1 MSYGSAVL
9 GATTSY
15 STGRSPG
22 GAFLIIVLAIV
33 VFYVAAFWRV
43 FAKAGEPGWGAL
55 IPIYNV
61 YLYCR
66 VAGRPEWW
74 VILFFIPLV
83 NVVIALILAQ
93 DIARAFG
100 KSAGFG
106 IGLWILSFIFVPILA
121 FGPSE
126 FSGHALSGTRT

>member
-1 MSYGSAVL
+1 M
-9 GATTSY
+9 
-15 STGRSPG
+15 
-22 GAFLIIVLAIV
+22 
-33 VFYVAAFWRV
+33 FYVAAFWRV

-126 FSGHALSGTRT
+126 FSGPALSGTRT